1 MRCRQTLAPVMA
13 GFTLRSFKQLSR
25 MASLTNHQDFTD
37 DQNLADVLSVFEEIR
52 ENNEVPDVV
61 ITVRSFSFIHLF
73 N

>member
-1 MRCRQTLAPVMA
+1 
-13 GFTLRSFKQLSR
+13 

-37 DQNLADVLSVFEEIR
+37 DQNLADVFSVFEELR